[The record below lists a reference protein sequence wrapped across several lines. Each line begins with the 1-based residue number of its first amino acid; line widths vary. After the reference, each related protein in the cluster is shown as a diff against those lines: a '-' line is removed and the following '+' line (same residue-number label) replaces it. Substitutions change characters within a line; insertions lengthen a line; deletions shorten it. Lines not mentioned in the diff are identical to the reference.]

1 MLKNLTY
8 FDTDGRMQLLEV
20 FLVIIEKFPSALL
33 DTYAELFF
41 FTLFLRLV
49 NDPAEKCRIKVA
61 DVLKKLIS
69 KASQQRALL
78 ETVFKIGK
86 QHLLSSYLHIIKIEI
101 KEGKSCNFTRKAGII
116 IAMQEYPDARF
127 GVVPWLRFQFC
138 FL

>member
-86 QHLLSSYLHIIKIEI
+86 QQ
-101 KEGKSCNFTRKAGII
+101 AGNE
-116 IAMQEYPDARF
+116 ATSADSK
-127 GVVPWLRFQFC
+127 
-138 FL
+138 